1 MKIRMNLKNNFKLV
15 EEGERELTIMKAE
28 VRPSGKPNSLI
39 VTFQDKEGGS
49 IINRYNFDNDKSLF
63 AMGKLLEVALGFE
76 DGDEFDTKTDPARL
90 INKTILCEVVHTQGT
105 KPNDNGELPTFA
117 NIKKTISL
125 VENNEN
131 VDNDTAEDNSDAD
144 NKNEEVALIDD
155 DASEDNSIDESN
167 DESADD
173 TDADDANSNE
183 N

>member
-1 MKIRMNLKNNFKLV
+1 MKLKMNLKNNFKLV
-15 EEGERELTIMKAE
+15 EEGERELTITKAE
-28 VRPSGKPNSLI
+28 CSPSGKPNKMT
-39 VTFQDKEGGS
+39 VTFQGKEGGS

-105 KPNDNGELPTFA
+105 KPNDDGELPTFA

-131 VDNDTAEDNSDAD
+131 VENSPRNVIASQDDEDDLD
-144 NKNEEVALIDD
+144 
-155 DASEDNSIDESN
+155 
-167 DESADD
+167 
-173 TDADDANSNE
+173 
-183 N
+183 